1 MNIGWT
7 TVANSVDAE
16 RLARELVDARL
27 AVCVQIDGGIR
38 SFYRWE
44 GEVTSAKEC
53 RLTIKFL
60 AENTERL
67 EAWINQNHPYEVPEW
82 MTVSVDRVNPAFRK
96 WAEADMDVESA
107 SIKSKPKKDVLRLSK
122 LGRSYLR
129 KHLYSEA
136 EAVFREALELDPQ
149 NSYILVG
156 LGDTT
161 REMKKYEESI
171 SYYERV
177 LEFDSINVFALRGI
191 GDSYRG
197 ILQHKRAIPYWMRYL
212 DCNKDDIYVMVRLA
226 ESFNKTGNFDK
237 AEAFYL
243 KALAVNGEDKY
254 ALLGI
259 GSLYY
264 KVENDDKALEY
275 FDKLLSLDGGY
286 VAVLTM
292 VGNIYRRRKEYEKAA
307 DYYEKATSI
316 ESWNAFALYGLGDC
330 QRGLEK
336 LDQAIYWWSKILEH
350 EPHNQDLLTR
360 VGDAMLNLDMLDQSL
375 EHYMRSLQVGFDLYA
390 LLGMSKLYRTQSNWL
405 EAEKA
410 CLQILER
417 VPGHPRTL
425 GELVRVYQGMGQLD
439 KAQEVTRQLDD
450 LAQGAD

>member
-7 TVANSVDAE
+7 TVGSAEDAE
-16 RLARELVDARL
+16 KLARELVTAEL
-27 AVCVQIDGGIR
+27 AACVQVEGPVR
-38 SFYRWE
+38 SFYRWD
-44 GEVTSAKEC
+44 GEVTSTKEY
-53 RLTIKFL
+53 RLSIKFL
-60 AENTERL
+60 AENSERI
-67 EAWINQNHPYEVPEW
+67 EVWINEHHPYEIPEW
-82 MTVSVDRVNPAFRK
+82 LAVSADRVHPAYQR
-96 WAEADMDVESA
+96 WAEADNEIT
-107 SIKSKPKKDVLRLSK
+107 SIKHRPNKEVLRLSK

-136 EAVFREALELDPQ
+136 ETVFLEALELDRRNP
-149 NSYILVG
+149 YILVG

-161 REMKKYEESI
+161 RELKKFEESI
-171 SYYERV
+171 AYYEKV
-177 LEFDSINVFALRGI
+177 LEFDAVNVFALRGI

-243 KALAVNGEDKY
+243 RALEVNPEDKY

-264 KVENDDKALEY
+264 KAENDVKALDC
-275 FDKLLSLDGGY
+275 FDKLLSLDGNY

-292 VGNIYRRRKEYEKAA
+292 IGNIYRRRKEFEKAA
-307 DYYEKATSI
+307 EYYERATDL
-316 ESWNAFALYGLGDC
+316 ESWNAFALFGLGDC
-330 QRGLEK
+330 QRGMEN
-336 LDQAIYWWSKILEH
+336 LDQAVFWWSKILEN

-360 VGDAMLNLDMLDQSL
+360 VGDAMLNMDKLDQSL

-390 LLGMSKLYRTQSNWL
+390 LLGMSKLFRTQKNWS

-410 CLQILER
+410 CLQILDK
-417 VPGHPRTL
+417 VPGHPRAL
-425 GELVRVYQGMGQLD
+425 AELFNVYQGMGLVD
-439 KAQEVTRQLDD
+439 KAREVADQLEV
-450 LAQGAD
+450 AGQGVD

>member
-1 MNIGWT
+1 MDRD
-7 TVANSVDAE
+7 VVMSE
-16 RLARELVDARL
+16 L
-27 AVCVQIDGGIR
+27 AVCVQVDGAIR

-44 GEVTSAKEC
+44 GEVTSAKEY

-67 EAWINQNHPYEVPEW
+67 EAWINEHHPYEIPEW
-82 MTVSVDRVNPAFRK
+82 VTVSADRVHPTYKK
-96 WAEADMDVESA
+96 WAAADSESTLN
-107 SIKSKPKKDVLRLSK
+107 KPRPNKDVMRLSK

-136 EAVFREALELDPQ
+136 ETVFLEALELDRRNP
-149 NSYILVG
+149 YILVG

-161 REMKKYEESI
+161 RELKKFEESI
-171 SYYERV
+171 AYYEKV
-177 LEFDSINVFALRGI
+177 LEFDAVNVFALRGI

-226 ESFNKTGNFDK
+226 ESFNKTGNFEK

-243 KALAVNGEDKY
+243 RALEVNREDKY

-264 KVENDDKALEY
+264 KAEDDEKALTC
-275 FDKLLSLDGGY
+275 FDRLLGLDGSY

-292 VGNIYRRRKEYEKAA
+292 VGNIYRRRREFERAAEYYEKAA
-307 DYYEKATSI
+307 NL
-316 ESWNAFALYGLGDC
+316 ESWNSFALFGLGDC
-330 QRGLEK
+330 QRGLEN
-336 LDQAIYWWSKILEH
+336 LDQAVFWWSKILEN

-360 VGDAMLNLDMLDQSL
+360 VGDAMLNMDKLDQSL
-375 EHYMRSLQVGFDLYA
+375 EHYMRSLKVGFDLYA
-390 LLGMSKLYRTQSNWL
+390 LLGMSKLYRAQKNWA
-405 EAEKA
+405 EAENA
-410 CLQILER
+410 CQQILDK
-417 VPGHPRTL
+417 VPGHPRAL
-425 GELVRVYQGMGQLD
+425 AELLNVYQGMGRGD
-439 KAQEVTRQLDD
+439 KVREIAEKLEVLGQGDD
-450 LAQGAD
+450 

>member
-7 TVANSVDAE
+7 TVANAADAE
-16 RLARELVDARL
+16 KLARGIVEARL
-27 AVCVQIDGGIR
+27 AVCVQVERGIK
-38 SFYRWE
+38 SFYRWNDQ
-44 GEVTSAKEC
+44 VTSADEY

-60 AENTERL
+60 SEHTERL
-67 EAWINQNHPYEVPEW
+67 EAWINQNHPYEIPEW
-82 MTVSVDRVNPAFRK
+82 LTVNTDRIHPAYKK
-96 WAEADMDVESA
+96 WAEADSEAASA
-107 SIKSKPKKDVLRLSK
+107 TNKPKKDVIRLSK

-129 KHLYSEA
+129 KHLYNEA
-136 EAVFREALELDPQ
+136 EAAFREALELDAHNP
-149 NSYILVG
+149 YILVG

-171 SYYERV
+171 TYYERV
-177 LEFDSINVFALRGI
+177 LEFDSVNVFALRGI

-243 KALAVNGEDKY
+243 QALAINGEDKY
-254 ALLGI
+254 ALLGL

-264 KVENDDKALEY
+264 KVENDSKALEY
-275 FDKLLSLDGGY
+275 FDKLLSLDDSY

-292 VGNIYRRRKEYEKAA
+292 VGNIFRRRKEFAKAA
-307 DYYEKATSI
+307 EYYEKATSI
-316 ESWNAFALYGLGDC
+316 ESWNSFALYGLGDC
-330 QRGLEK
+330 QRGMEN
-336 LDQAIYWWSKILEH
+336 LDKAVYWWSKILES
-350 EPHNQDLLTR
+350 EPNNQDLLTR
-360 VGDAMLNLDMLDQSL
+360 VGDAMLNMDQLDQSL

-390 LLGMSKLYRTQSNWL
+390 LLGMSKLYRAQKNWA

-410 CLQILER
+410 CQQILAR
-417 VPGHPRTL
+417 VPGHQRTL
-425 GELVRVYQGMGQLD
+425 AELVNVYQGMGRED
-439 KAQEVTRQLDD
+439 KAREIASQLE
-450 LAQGAD
+450 AGGVGTA

>member
-16 RLARELVDARL
+16 RLAREIVEARL
-27 AVCVQIDGGIR
+27 AVCVQIDGGIK
-38 SFYRWE
+38 SYYRWE
-44 GEVTSAKEC
+44 GEVASAKEC

-60 AENTERL
+60 AENTERI
-67 EAWINQNHPYEVPEW
+67 EAWLNQHHPYEVPEW
-82 MTVSVDRVNPAFRK
+82 ITVTVDRIHPAYKK
-96 WAEADMDVESA
+96 WAEADSETTSTR
-107 SIKSKPKKDVLRLSK
+107 SKPKKDVLRLSK

-161 REMKKYEESI
+161 REMKKYDESI
-171 SYYERV
+171 AYYERV
-177 LEFDSINVFALRGI
+177 LEFDAINVFALRGI

-243 KALAVNGEDKY
+243 KALAVNSEDKY

-264 KVENDDKALEY
+264 KVENDDKALAY
-275 FDKLLSLDGGY
+275 FDKLLSLDDSY

-292 VGNIYRRRKEYEKAA
+292 VGNIYRRRREYERAAEFYEKAA
-307 DYYEKATSI
+307 SI
-316 ESWNAFALYGLGDC
+316 ESWNSFALFGLGDC
-330 QRGLEK
+330 QRGLAN
-336 LDQAIYWWSKILEH
+336 LDQAIFWWSKILEH

-360 VGDAMLNLDMLDQSL
+360 VGDAMLNLEKLDQSL

-390 LLGMSKLYRTQSNWL
+390 LLGMSKLYRTQGNWT

-410 CLQILER
+410 CQQILER

-425 GELVRVYQGMGQLD
+425 GELVLVYQGMGRMD
-439 KAQEVTRQLDD
+439 KAQEISALLEG
-450 LAQGAD
+450 LAQGND

>member
-7 TVANSVDAE
+7 TVANAVDAE
-16 RLARELVDARL
+16 RLARDIVEARL

-38 SFYRWE
+38 SYYRWE

-60 AENTERL
+60 AENTEKL
-67 EAWINQNHPYEVPEW
+67 EAWLTKHHPYEVPEW
-82 MTVSVDRVNPAFRK
+82 LTVPVDRIHPGYKR
-96 WAEADMDVESA
+96 WAESDSETAL
-107 SIKSKPKKDVLRLSK
+107 IKSKPKKDVLRLSK

-136 EAVFREALELDPQ
+136 EAVFREALELDSQ
-149 NSYILVG
+149 NPYILVG

-171 SYYERV
+171 AYYERV

-243 KALAVNGEDKY
+243 QALTVNGEDKY

-275 FDKLLSLDGGY
+275 FEKLLSLDDGY

-292 VGNIYRRRKEYEKAA
+292 VGNIYRRRREYERAAEYYEKAA
-307 DYYEKATSI
+307 SI

-330 QRGLEK
+330 QRGLEN
-336 LDQAIYWWSKILEH
+336 LDRAVFWWSKILEH
-350 EPHNQDLLTR
+350 EPNNQDLLTR
-360 VGDAMLNLDMLDQSL
+360 VGDAMLNMDKLDQSL

-390 LLGMSKLYRTQSNWL
+390 LLGMSKLYRAQHNWV
-405 EAEKA
+405 ESEKS

-425 GELVRVYQGMGQLD
+425 GELVKVYEGMGRTD
-439 KAQEVTRQLDD
+439 KAREIARQLEE

>member
-7 TVANSVDAE
+7 TVANVEDAE
-16 RLARELVDARL
+16 RLAREVVMAHL
-27 AVCVQIDGGIR
+27 AVCVQVEGAIR
-38 SFYRWE
+38 SFYRWDDE
-44 GEVTSAKEC
+44 LTSAKEY

-67 EAWINQNHPYEVPEW
+67 EAWINEHHPYEIPEW
-82 MTVSVDRVNPAFRK
+82 LAISADRVHPAYKK
-96 WAEADMDVESA
+96 WAEADSELPV
-107 SIKSKPKKDVLRLSK
+107 SKVKPNKEVLRLSK

-136 EAVFREALELDPQ
+136 ESVFREALELDGRNP
-149 NSYILVG
+149 YILVG

-161 REMKKYEESI
+161 RELKKFEESI
-171 SYYERV
+171 AYYERV
-177 LEFDSINVFALRGI
+177 LEFDAVNVFALRGI

-243 KALAVNGEDKY
+243 RALEVNPEDKY
-254 ALLGI
+254 ALLGV

-264 KVENDDKALEY
+264 KVENDEKALACFE
-275 FDKLLSLDGGY
+275 KLLSLDSSY

-292 VGNIYRRRKEYEKAA
+292 VGNIYRRRREFEKAA
-307 DYYEKATSI
+307 EYYEKATNL
-316 ESWNAFALYGLGDC
+316 ESWNAFALFGLGDC
-330 QRGLEK
+330 QRGLAN
-336 LDQAIYWWSKILEH
+336 LDKAVFWWSKILEN

-360 VGDAMLNLDMLDQSL
+360 VGDAMLNLDKLDQSL

-390 LLGMSKLYRTQSNWL
+390 LLGMSKLYRTQKNWC

-410 CLQILER
+410 CLQILEK
-417 VPGHPRTL
+417 VPGHPRALT
-425 GELVRVYQGMGQLD
+425 ELLNVYEGMGREDKMRDIRHQLEELG
-439 KAQEVTRQLDD
+439 QGDD
-450 LAQGAD
+450 

>member
-16 RLARELVDARL
+16 RLAREIVEARL

-44 GEVTSAKEC
+44 GEVTSAKEY

-60 AENTERL
+60 AENTERIESWL
-67 EAWINQNHPYEVPEW
+67 NQHHPYEVPEW
-82 MTVSVDRVNPAFRK
+82 LTVRADRIHPGYKK
-96 WAEADMDVESA
+96 WAEADSDITTV
-107 SIKSKPKKDVLRLSK
+107 KSKPKKDVLRLSK

-171 SYYERV
+171 AFYERV
-177 LEFDSINVFALRGI
+177 LEFDAINVFALRGI

-226 ESFNKTGNFDK
+226 ESFNKTGNFEK

-243 KALAVNGEDKY
+243 KALSVNAEDKY

-275 FDKLLSLDGGY
+275 FAKLLSLDDSY

-292 VGNIYRRRKEYEKAA
+292 VGNIYRRRREFERATEYYEKAA
-307 DYYEKATSI
+307 SI
-316 ESWNAFALYGLGDC
+316 ESWNAFALFGLGDC
-330 QRGLEK
+330 QRGLEN
-336 LDQAIYWWSKILEH
+336 LDKAIFWWSKILEH

-390 LLGMSKLYRTQSNWL
+390 LLGMSKLYRTQGNWA
-405 EAEKA
+405 EAETA

-417 VPGHPRTL
+417 VPGHLRTL
-425 GELVRVYQGMGQLD
+425 KELMTVYQGMGRTD
-439 KAQEVTRQLDD
+439 KAEAISSQIEGLT
-450 LAQGAD
+450 QGND